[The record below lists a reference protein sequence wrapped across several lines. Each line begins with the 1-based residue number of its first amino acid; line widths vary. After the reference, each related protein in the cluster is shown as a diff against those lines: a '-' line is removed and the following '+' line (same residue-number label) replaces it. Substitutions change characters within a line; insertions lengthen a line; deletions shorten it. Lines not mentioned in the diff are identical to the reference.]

1 MDIFDNIG
9 KIFGVNSEP
18 VIAVLLISAF
28 LLSYVY
34 SNADELRPKSIK
46 RLIIVMVA
54 AILAVGA
61 VGYHQ
66 YMLRL
71 QALDKVAELQ
81 KKLAAQNTPV
91 VVTRDTSS
99 SKSKTPLDK
108 YLDESSDDR
117 ENDDDDMDDD
127 DDIDRILLDN
137 DTSSSP
143 TFDDDFTTSDPDL
156 SLDAPPSFSYDDA
169 PGSTGD
175 TYVRPYV
182 RKDGT
187 FVEGH
192 FRTRPDATPY
202 NNYSYDGNV
211 NPYTGKVGHHRASY

>member
-81 KKLAAQNTPV
+81 KKLAANNTPI
-91 VVTRDTSS
+91 VVTREAPASS
-99 SKSKTPLDK
+99 SKTPLDK
-108 YLDESSDDR
+108 YLDEQADDSDD
-117 ENDDDDMDDD
+117 EDDDDLDRLFQDDD
-127 DDIDRILLDN
+127 AM
-137 DTSSSP
+137 TSSHPS
-143 TFDDDFTTSDPDL
+143 FDDDFTVDDSDL
-156 SLDAPPSFSYDDA
+156 SLDAPSSFSYDDI
-169 PGSTGD
+169 PSNTGD

-211 NPYTGKVGHHRASY
+211 NPYTGKVGHHKY